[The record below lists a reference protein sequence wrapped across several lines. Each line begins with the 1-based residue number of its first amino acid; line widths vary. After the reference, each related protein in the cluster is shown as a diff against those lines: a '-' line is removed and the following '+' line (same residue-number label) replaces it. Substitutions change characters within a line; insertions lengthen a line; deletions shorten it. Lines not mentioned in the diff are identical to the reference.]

1 MGNKTLVIPDIH
13 HRYQTAEEIIS
24 RERPDLTVFLGDY
37 FDDFGDNPEMAE
49 RTAEWLVRSLERDG
63 EGGGSRI
70 HLLGN
75 HDLHYMAGSADYR
88 CSGYSDAKRRIIDSY
103 GIDWAKLRLYYW
115 IGMVGTGWLCT
126 HAGFSNKLYVQQ
138 RRTKSESVQD
148 VLCRA
153 GKDLTGASDKSVP
166 HPFLE
171 AGRSRGGP
179 NSVGGLIWCDYGEFV
194 DIPHTRQIFGHTRD
208 SKVRRKVS
216 PDSAHYCID
225 TVLCNYA
232 ICDDQGVMRIETN

>member
-37 FDDFGDNPEMAE
+37 FDDFGDGPEMTE
-49 RTAEWLVRSLERDG
+49 RTAKWLARSLEYDG
-63 EGGGSRI
+63 EEGGRI

-75 HDLHYMAGSADYR
+75 HDLHYMAGNADYR
-88 CSGYSDAKRRIIDSY
+88 CSGYSDAKRRVIDSY

-115 IGMVGTGWLCT
+115 IGAAGTGWLCT
-126 HAGFSNKLYVQQ
+126 HAGFSNKLYAQQ
-138 RRTKSESVQD
+138 RRTESETVQD

-153 GKDLTGASDKSVP
+153 AEDLAGASDGNVP

-171 AGRSRGGP
+171 AGYSRGGS
-179 NSVGGLIWCDYGEFV
+179 NSVGGLIWCDYDEFV

-208 SKVRRKVS
+208 SEVRRKVS
-216 PDSAHYCID
+216 SDSAHYCID
-225 TVLCNYA
+225 TVLRNYA
-232 ICDDQGVMRIETN
+232 ICEDQDVVRIKTN

>member
-1 MGNKTLVIPDIH
+1 MGSKTLVIPDIH
-13 HRYQTAEEIIS
+13 HRYPTAEEIIS
-24 RERPDLTVFLGDY
+24 RERPDLTIFLGDY
-37 FDDFGDNPEMAE
+37 FDDFGDGPEMAG
-49 RTAEWLVRSLERDG
+49 RTAKWLARSLECDG
-63 EGGGSRI
+63 EEGGRI

-75 HDLHYMAGSADYR
+75 HDLHYMTGNADYR
-88 CSGYSDAKRRIIDSY
+88 CSGYSDAKRRVIDSY

-115 IGMVGTGWLCT
+115 IGAAGTGWLCT
-126 HAGFSNKLYVQQ
+126 HAGFSNRLYAQQ
-138 RRTKSESVQD
+138 RRTESEPVQD

-153 GKDLTGASDKSVP
+153 VEDLAGASDKSVP

-232 ICDDQGVMRIETN
+232 ICEDQDVVRIKTN

>member
-1 MGNKTLVIPDIH
+1 MGSKTLVIPDMH

-37 FDDFGDNPEMAE
+37 FDDFGDGPEMAE
-49 RTAEWLVRSLERDG
+49 RTAKWLVRSLEYDG
-63 EGGGSRI
+63 EEGGRI

-75 HDLHYMAGSADYR
+75 HDLHYMASNADYR
-88 CSGYSDAKRRIIDSY
+88 CSGYSDAKRRVIDSY

-115 IGMVGTGWLCT
+115 IGAAGTGWLCT
-126 HAGFSNKLYVQQ
+126 HAGFSNRLYAQQ
-138 RRTKSESVQD
+138 RRTESEPVQD
-148 VLCRA
+148 VLRRA
-153 GKDLTGASDKSVP
+153 VEDLAGASDKSVP

-171 AGRSRGGP
+171 AGCSRGGP

-208 SKVRRKVS
+208 STVRRKVS

-232 ICDDQGVMRIETN
+232 ICENQDVVRIRTT